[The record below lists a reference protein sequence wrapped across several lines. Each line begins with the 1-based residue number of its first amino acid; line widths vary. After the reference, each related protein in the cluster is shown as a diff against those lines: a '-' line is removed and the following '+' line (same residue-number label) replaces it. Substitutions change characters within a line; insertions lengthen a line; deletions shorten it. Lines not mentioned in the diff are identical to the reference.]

1 MFDKDINIIMG
12 NNSSGKTSLL
22 RDIVRCLYNS
32 NIIFLEIDGYIS
44 GFKIEKLRHL
54 FLKVSNI
61 ESNLKSDLMT
71 MDMIDEMVIKNKIDY
86 IIVDDLEFF
95 SGKLIER
102 LVNIKTRKIL
112 TINFLN
118 DVDLSITKEN
128 SKLFSIHRLTGLS
141 KNFVSVDGNI
151 YDIPNFI
158 KTLNRDEKINK
169 LLDE

>member
-54 FLKVSNI
+54 FLKVSNT

-86 IIVDDLEFF
+86 YKSFLRKHGKIIFIEQLLTNDDYDFL
-95 SGKLIER
+95 
-102 LVNIKTRKIL
+102 KIVKY
-112 TINFLN
+112 I
-118 DVDLSITKEN
+118 I
-128 SKLFSIHRLTGLS
+128 
-141 KNFVSVDGNI
+141 
-151 YDIPNFI
+151 
-158 KTLNRDEKINK
+158 
-169 LLDE
+169 